1 MREARVTLS
10 TFLRILGSFS
20 MEALLFCYLE
30 LSKKQQHE
38 LSGRESASSK
48 GQSRDRAWD
57 GLEAGSSLTRRSF
70 FEKYTG
76 SHSECR
82 AKACDHLSYS

>member
-1 MREARVTLS
+1 MREARVRLP

-38 LSGRESASSK
+38 LSESQQRVSK
-48 GQSRDRAWD
+48 LKGTEQGQSLGWPGGWKQLD
-57 GLEAGSSLTRRSF
+57 
-70 FEKYTG
+70 
-76 SHSECR
+76 
-82 AKACDHLSYS
+82 